1 MEPSK
6 SVFRLIGMSKG
17 TKAFQKQARAAERV
31 AVQAA
36 DALVADRMKT
46 LAQAFRAQADVMKKK
61 RKKKK

>member
-1 MEPSK
+1 
-6 SVFRLIGMSKG
+6 MSKG
-17 TKAFQKQARAAERV
+17 TKAFQKQARTAERV

-36 DALVADRMKT
+36 DAFVANQMKT